1 MAQKQSI
8 RRISVLSVCISML
21 LLFTVTNPANARSY
35 RDGSNTD
42 WFRKTSLRRD
52 GSNTDWFRKSSL
64 RSDGPSESGRWF
76 RFTGNRN
83 WFGRS
88 SLRRDV
94 QDLDDLIQRLEQD
107 AEALERR
114 KEQLQDD
121 NDMITG
127 DGYNGL
133 GFRRTNRRYM

>member
-1 MAQKQSI
+1 MAIIGKYKIFSSI
-8 RRISVLSVCISML
+8 ML
-21 LLFTVTNPANARSY
+21 LLFTVTTPANARSY

-42 WFRKTSLRRD
+42 WFRK
-52 GSNTDWFRKSSL
+52 SSL
-64 RSDGPSESGRWF
+64 RSNGPAESGRWF